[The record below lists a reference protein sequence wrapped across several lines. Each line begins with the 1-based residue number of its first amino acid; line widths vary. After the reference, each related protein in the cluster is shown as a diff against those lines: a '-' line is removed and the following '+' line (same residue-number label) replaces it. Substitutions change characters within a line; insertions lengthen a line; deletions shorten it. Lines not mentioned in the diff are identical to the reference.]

1 MNDVLDLA
9 VAGRPRNFI
18 LCDPWLL
25 SWVNQAPAKGRCV
38 EMDEAAARLGVS
50 TRTLREL
57 IGQLPADLRP
67 LNVSKGSERARY
79 RWLDEQWAEWFEA
92 VRRWQVS
99 VNVNKPGDGKF
110 LGETRTGGS
119 GASASPQEQKRKRPK
134 NSKTKSKGVS
144 CKVSM
149 AATRDAIRSR
159 RKKQ

>member
-18 LCDPWLL
+18 LGDPWLL
-25 SWVNQAPAKGRCV
+25 SWVNQTPAKGSCFG
-38 EMDEAAARLGVS
+38 MDEAAARLGVS

-67 LNVSKGSERARY
+67 LNVSSGSERATY
-79 RWLDEQWAEWFEA
+79 RWVDEQWAEWLEG
-92 VRRWQVS
+92 VRGWLVS
-99 VNVNKPGDGKF
+99 ANVNEVGDGKF

-119 GASASPQEQKRKRPK
+119 GASASPQGQKRKRPK
-134 NSKTKSKGVS
+134 NSKTRSKDGSSKG
-144 CKVSM
+144 SM
-149 AATRDAIRSR
+149 GATRDAIRSQ